1 MAIYQVLEG
10 WTVLL
15 VLLTLFALLFLQVAI
30 FRRVG
35 HASFLLFAIGSAL
48 CIVYAVFSAVPFY
61 FQITDSQRLLLF
73 QCACAAAV
81 LACVLAVWGMVSLL
95 RSYGRI
101 FQVTGQSAHGSA

>member
-1 MAIYQVLEG
+1 MVIYQVLEG

-15 VLLTLFALLFLQVAI
+15 VLVALLVLLFLQIAM

-35 HASFLLFAIGSAL
+35 HASFLLFATGSAL

-61 FQITDSQRLLLF
+61 FQITDSQRLFLF

-81 LACVLAVWGMVSLL
+81 LAGVLAVWGTASLL
-95 RSYGRI
+95 RSYGRV
-101 FQVTGQSAHGSA
+101 FQATRQSAHSSA